1 MKRVPKGERPKMAP
15 GYLESKVLP
24 WSWAEDRLARSRNYW
39 IATTTPAGTPHA
51 RPVWAVWLDG
61 CLYFSSGSRIRR
73 NLEKRPAVSINLE
86 SGDECLILEGTA
98 TLLQDLAVTRR
109 VVEVYNQKYSWNMQA
124 AAGEFFEAKPRVA
137 FGWLVDGSGRDGGTL
152 FSQTAVRWSFE

>member
-15 GYLESKVLP
+15 GYLGSKVLP
-24 WSWAEDRLARSRNYW
+24 WSWAEYRLARSRNYW
-39 IATTTPAGTPHA
+39 ISTITPAGTPHA

-73 NLEKRPAVSINLE
+73 NLERRPAVSIN
-86 SGDECLILEGTA
+86 
-98 TLLQDLAVTRR
+98 DLTVTRR
-109 VVEVYNQKYSWNMQA
+109 VVELYNEKYSWNMQA
-124 AAGEFFEAKPRVA
+124 TAGEFFEAKPRVA

-152 FSQTAVRWSFE
+152 FSQTAVRWSLE